1 MINAYVGC
9 AIDSTVRYMATS
21 GGVGSYLLKYL
32 FDKGEIHTAI
42 TFDYDNEIL
51 KYVPRLIY
59 KYEDY
64 KMTGSIYHEIN
75 LIQFVKEHINEI
87 KGEFAC
93 FVLPCQARAIRSI
106 LERSNVNSILI
117 GLTCSSQQD
126 LEATYYL
133 IKYLNIN
140 RDEVTFIQYRG
151 NGWPSGIQIIK
162 KDGTKI
168 FVPNNNSIWTQIFHS
183 RLFILPRC
191 FECQNTLNIYSDIVL
206 ADPWLKEYV
215 IKEKERQ
222 TLFGSYTNRGQ
233 SIIMNAINNGY
244 ITAKSINENAFT
256 SSQYNTIVRKN
267 GYKNHPNIK
276 KRMKKIFTS
285 SYYKSIVLASA
296 SLFKIHCMIKNKME
310 RCLLYKTVNK

>member
-75 LIQFVKEHINEI
+75 LIQFVKEHISEI

-106 LERSNVNSILI
+106 L
-117 GLTCSSQQD
+117 
-126 LEATYYL
+126 
-133 IKYLNIN
+133 
-140 RDEVTFIQYRG
+140 
-151 NGWPSGIQIIK
+151 
-162 KDGTKI
+162 
-168 FVPNNNSIWTQIFHS
+168 
-183 RLFILPRC
+183 
-191 FECQNTLNIYSDIVL
+191 
-206 ADPWLKEYV
+206 
-215 IKEKERQ
+215 
-222 TLFGSYTNRGQ
+222 
-233 SIIMNAINNGY
+233 
-244 ITAKSINENAFT
+244 
-256 SSQYNTIVRKN
+256 
-267 GYKNHPNIK
+267 
-276 KRMKKIFTS
+276 
-285 SYYKSIVLASA
+285 
-296 SLFKIHCMIKNKME
+296 
-310 RCLLYKTVNK
+310 

>member
-1 MINAYVGC
+1 MFFTA
-9 AIDSTVRYMATS
+9 RF
-21 GGVGSYLLKYL
+21 GGY
-32 FDKGEIHTAI
+32 I
-42 TFDYDNEIL
+42 
-51 KYVPRLIY
+51 
-59 KYEDY
+59 
-64 KMTGSIYHEIN
+64 
-75 LIQFVKEHINEI
+75 
-87 KGEFAC
+87 
-93 FVLPCQARAIRSI
+93 
-106 LERSNVNSILI
+106 
-117 GLTCSSQQD
+117 
-126 LEATYYL
+126 YYL

-162 KDGTKI
+162 KDGTKF

-215 IKEKERQ
+215 IKEKEGQ